1 VANVA
6 RHDSKLPPFGKRGVR
21 GDLNSTRMLRGPTT
35 NCPFW
40 QKGGQGGFERMQ
52 DATDVGRTKRS
63 ESTKPAKR
71 PVIVDNLSVGTLADL
86 EKVLDE
92 LGTWEALATANQG
105 RRG

>member
-1 VANVA
+1 MDVA
-6 RHDSKLPPFGKRGVR
+6 RHEVPWQSPSSERG
-21 GDLNSTRMLRGPTT
+21 L
-35 NCPFW
+35 
-40 QKGGQGGFERMQ
+40 
-52 DATDVGRTKRS
+52 GRTKRS

-92 LGTWEALATANQG
+92 LGTWKALATANQG